1 MTPTDS
7 TSNLD
12 ILVARFALRRR
23 IALANKPTTS
33 GNRVEGTKEGT
44 GFYSGEF
51 HFLHSLTSVYPCV
64 DPIAILSRS
73 ASFSL
78 PLPNLLWPSVWG
90 DELRSALLQGINS
103 Q

>member
-7 TSNLD
+7 TYNLD
-12 ILVARFALRRR
+12 ILVARFAPRRR
-23 IALANKPTTS
+23 ITPANKPTTL
-33 GNRVEGTKEGT
+33 GNRLEGTKEGT
-44 GFYSGEF
+44 GFY
-51 HFLHSLTSVYPCV
+51 T

-90 DELRSALLQGINS
+90 DKLRSALLQGINS